1 MSAQTIII
9 FIVLQFL
16 NVVLSTLRSVLTVKG
31 SKLVASIASA
41 VAYGVYSILTV
52 VMVKSV
58 DLWLVV
64 VVTVVTNLVGTY
76 LSKWLLEKFHKDDV
90 WEIVATVETKY
101 ANVIHNYFKDAYID
115 HYFVNLDNGKTIYHI
130 YSKSQDNSTY
140 IKTIIDR
147 FDGTT
152 VAHTIDV
159 RL

>member
-64 VVTVVTNLVGTY
+64 VVTVATNLVGTY
-76 LSKWLLEKFHKDDV
+76 LSKWLLEKFHKDDM
-90 WEIVATVETKY
+90 WEVVATVRTKY
-101 ANVIHNYFKDAYID
+101 TNVIHNYLKDAHID
-115 HYFVNLDNGKTIYHI
+115 NYFVNLDNDKLLPIQLTCGC
-130 YSKSQDNSTY
+130 D
-140 IKTIIDR
+140 
-147 FDGTT
+147 T
-152 VAHTIDV
+152 VHF
-159 RL
+159 

>member
-9 FIVLQFL
+9 FIILQFL

-58 DLWLVV
+58 DLWLIV
-64 VVTVVTNLVGTY
+64 VVTVATNLVGTY
-76 LSKWLLEKFHKDDV
+76 LSKWLLEKFHKDDM
-90 WEIVATVETKY
+90 WEVVATVRTKY
-101 ANVIHNYFKDAYID
+101 TNVIHNYLKDAHID
-115 HYFVNLDNGKTIYHI
+115 HYFVNLDNDKTVYYI
-130 YSKSQDNSTY
+130 YSKNQGDSTY

-147 FDGTT
+147 FDGKT

>member
-1 MSAQTIII
+1 MTAQTIII

-64 VVTVVTNLVGTY
+64 LVTVVTNLVGTY
-76 LSKWLLEKFHKDDV
+76 LSKWLLEKFHKDDL
-90 WEIVATVETKY
+90 WEIVTTVETKDTDTVHSQLKE
-101 ANVIHNYFKDAYID
+101 NSID
-115 HYFVNLDNGKTIYHI
+115 HYFVNLDNNKTIFYI
-130 YSKSQDNSTY
+130 YSKNQNESVA
-140 IKTIIDR
+140 IKQITDKVGGR
-147 FDGTT
+147 T
-152 VAHTIDV
+152 VAHTMDV

>member
-64 VVTVVTNLVGTY
+64 VVTVATNLVGTY
-76 LSKWLLEKFHKDDV
+76 LSKWLLEKFHKDDM
-90 WEIVATVETKY
+90 WEVIATVRTKY
-101 ANVIHNYFKDAYID
+101 ANVIHNYLKDAHID
-115 HYFVNLDNGKTIYHI
+115 HYFVNLDNDKTIYHI
-130 YSKSQDNSTY
+130 YSKSQSDSTY

-147 FDGTT
+147 FDGKT